1 MVSGVLGELL
11 LLRVISTGTK
21 IKNIYCSLGIGVFD
35 IACVDG
41 SSLRV

>member
-21 IKNIYCSLGIGVFD
+21 IKNIYIVHSELVFLTLL
-35 IACVDG
+35 A
-41 SSLRV
+41 LMEAL